1 VQKNNLKIADLR
13 KKFVLKLGKSFDMI
27 GLMLKKYVSAGLA
40 ATLNAETNGLWDAES
55 GEHA

>member
-1 VQKNNLKIADLR
+1 
-13 KKFVLKLGKSFDMI
+13 MI